1 MKTEVYNYG
10 EHKGTEEITK
20 GDLKTMEEL
29 GSNDLLGFS
38 IRKKDRGKL
47 FMADSDYID
56 RGADGVSVK
65 YAYAIRNRRRKTNDK
80 I

>member
-1 MKTEVYNYG
+1 M
-10 EHKGTEEITK
+10 
-20 GDLKTMEEL
+20 

-47 FMADSDYID
+47 FMADPDYID

-65 YAYAIRNRRRKTNDK
+65 YAYAIRNRRRKINDK